1 MNQTKLR
8 QAHRLK
14 RGLPRDFR
22 HFLERVT
29 PAWNWSWRHL
39 AYLQYQLDRVTDG
52 EIKRLMIQM
61 PPRHGKSETATIRYP
76 VYRLNMDPE
85 LRVVVG
91 AYNATLAGKFSRKA
105 RRIAQHAGLAL
116 SDERRAVED
125 WETTAGGGMRAV
137 GVGGG
142 ITGQGGDLIIIDD
155 PVKNREEAESEV
167 YREKVWSWYTDDLY
181 TRLEPGGALIVIMTR
196 WHMDDLAGRILA
208 GEAAHKWTVVN
219 LPALALENDPLG
231 RRPGEALCPERY
243 DEAALQAIKTEGQ
256 MTEYAFAALYQQ
268 DPRPRDGNMFLRAK
282 VEIVDAVPAEL
293 KLRVRYW
300 DKGGGP
306 KGDPTAGVRMAT
318 NAERTVFYVED
329 VRHAR
334 VTVDDRNR
342 LMRQTAALDGQHVR
356 GWVEQEPGSGGKES
370 AQLTVRDMAGF
381 PYYAEPVSGDKV
393 IRAEPLAAQ
402 WQAGNVKLVR
412 GAWNK
417 AYLDEMEAFPSGVHD
432 DQVDASSGAFN
443 KLALAQRRQWWLGPM
458 SEPNPKGQANQNRGT
473 NADRQ

>member
-1 MNQTKLR
+1 MR
-8 QAHRLK
+8 QAERVM
-14 RGLPRDFR
+14 RGQPRHFR
-22 HFLERVT
+22 QFLERVT
-29 PAWNWSWRHL
+29 PAWTWSWRHL
-39 AYLQYQLDRVTDG
+39 AYLQHQLDRVTDG

-76 VYRLNMDPE
+76 IYRLNMDPE

-105 RRIAQHAGLAL
+105 RKIAHHAGIAL
-116 SDERRAVED
+116 SDERAAVED

-155 PVKNREEAESEV
+155 PVKSRDEAESEV
-167 YREKVWSWYTDDLY
+167 YREKVWDWYTDDLY
-181 TRLEPGGALIVIMTR
+181 TRLEPGGAMILIMTR

-208 GEAAHKWTVVN
+208 SEGAGTWTVIN
-219 LPALALENDPLG
+219 LPALAIENDPLG
-231 RRPGEALCPERY
+231 RQMGEALCPERY
-243 DEAALQAIKTEGQ
+243 DEKALLAIQTEGG
-256 MTEYAFAALYQQ
+256 MSAYSFAALYQQ
-268 DPRPRDGNMFLRAK
+268 DPRPRDGNMFPRSK
-282 VEIVDAVPAEL
+282 VEIVDAVPADL

-306 KGDPTAGVRMAT
+306 TGDPTAGVRMAT

-329 VRHAR
+329 VVHAR
-334 VTVDDRNR
+334 VTIDDRNR
-342 LMRQTAALDGQHVR
+342 LMRQTAELDGRTVR

-370 AQLTVRDMAGF
+370 AQLTLRAMSGF
-381 PYYAEPVSGDKV
+381 PYFAEPVSGDKV
-393 IRAEPLAAQ
+393 ERADPLAAQ

-412 GAWNK
+412 ATWNK

-443 KLALAQRRQWWLGPM
+443 KLALTRQTQWWLGPIAA
-458 SEPNPKGQANQNRGT
+458 ERNTKVGG
-473 NADRQ
+473 